1 MSPAAST
8 VFSLFSIFPVDN
20 IWNSR
25 FVENFCEMKKW
36 NKVNN
41 ANSGHPT
48 PFLGQ
53 GHPKKGKDW
62 VKNVSEMNFLV
73 ANHIKYAFGQILKC
87 RYKSKLKL
95 LLSKL
100 LSALSSDLNLVIRS
114 NQISLNLDCV
124 AQIRSGSHL
133 PPSPHTDA
141 HTQTKPPSSFWG
153 ASDDR
158 YEDQYD
164 QAVS

>member
-1 MSPAAST
+1 MSPTAST

-20 IWNSR
+20 FGTRDLWKT
-25 FVENFCEMKKW
+25 FAKW
-36 NKVNN
+36 KSEIKWTMPTVV
-41 ANSGHPT
+41 T

-133 PPSPHTDA
+133 PPSPHTDP

-164 QAVS
+164 QAFS